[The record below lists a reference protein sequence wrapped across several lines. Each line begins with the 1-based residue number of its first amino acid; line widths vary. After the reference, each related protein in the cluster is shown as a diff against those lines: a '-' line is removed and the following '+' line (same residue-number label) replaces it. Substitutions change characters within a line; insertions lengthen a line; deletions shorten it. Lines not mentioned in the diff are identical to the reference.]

1 MMCVIARNY
10 LIFIVF
16 PILFIA
22 CSPLQSARIRQ
33 EVTIDTHFE
42 GETNFSNRT
51 KMMILT
57 LAQKEK
63 TLAKT
68 TLTANEAAVDI
79 LSLEFLNRG
88 FQVLDRAVIND
99 YMSENQ
105 IELDSVNLEKI
116 FRMGRTLQSDFL
128 IITSLFENLQS
139 SHKLDFLPWN
149 VLTSFDTSANIGI
162 SSRMID
168 LTNGKVIWIGIAT
181 TQDQNFQIAI
191 QRIATKL
198 ILSLEDQSRKQE

>member
-1 MMCVIARNY
+1 MCQIIRNY
-10 LIFIVF
+10 LILLVF
-16 PILFIA
+16 PLIIIA

-42 GETNFSNRT
+42 GKADFSNRT
-51 KMMILT
+51 TMMVLT
-57 LAQKEK
+57 LAQKEN
-63 TLAKT
+63 TLSKT
-68 TLTANEAAVDI
+68 TLIANEAAADI
-79 LSLEFLNRG
+79 LSLEFLSRG

-99 YMSENQ
+99 YMDENQ
-105 IELDSVNLEKI
+105 IELDAANLGKI
-116 FRMGRTLQSDFL
+116 LQMGQTLQSDFL
-128 IITSLFENLQS
+128 MITSLFENLQS

-168 LTNGKVIWIGIAT
+168 LANGKVIWVGIAT

-191 QRIATKL
+191 QRIAAEL
-198 ILSLEDQSRKQE
+198 ILSLENHSWKQK